1 MTVCTQLSDRMPDVA
16 LRRSPWSPEEQR
28 HLAACADCRAEWE
41 VVTAAGRLGPAGRG
55 VSDPAATAARVLR
68 RLQTEP
74 TRRAPARRAWA
85 AGGLA
90 AAAVLAVAVWP
101 AHQTAAPS
109 RMATPPAT
117 HIAVGDTAAAP
128 GGPDFPLPELDSL
141 PADVLD
147 SVMRVLDEPL
157 TRVGAWE
164 LPALAD
170 PGDQELAR
178 AFAGKEG

>member
-1 MTVCTQLSDRMPDVA
+1 
-16 LRRSPWSPEEQR
+16 
-28 HLAACADCRAEWE
+28 
-41 VVTAAGRLGPAGRG
+41 
-55 VSDPAATAARVLR
+55 
-68 RLQTEP
+68 
-74 TRRAPARRAWA
+74 
-85 AGGLA
+85 
-90 AAAVLAVAVWP
+90 
-101 AHQTAAPS
+101 
-109 RMATPPAT
+109 MATPPAT
-117 HIAVGDTAAAP
+117 HIAVRDTAAAP